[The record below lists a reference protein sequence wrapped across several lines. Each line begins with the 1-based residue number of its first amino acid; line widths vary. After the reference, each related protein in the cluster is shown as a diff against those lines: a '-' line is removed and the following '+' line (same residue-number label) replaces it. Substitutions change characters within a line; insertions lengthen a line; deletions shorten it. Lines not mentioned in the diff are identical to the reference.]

1 MEEEL
6 HILREY
12 YITGARKNLAE
23 EAFWNL
29 MTTQHG
35 GVPPVLPPGMRELSR
50 LSSLEYKPNLD
61 VEDGGDRNIVCWF
74 FFKVSYIS
82 SRKATFILHCHF
94 KFLIFPPPPS
104 MSKFSLLIR
113 LPACTLYTLQLQ
125 QADIHTGS
133 VYDNFAFVLLS
144 SAVRRGGG
152 YFLWYQ
158 MLRIFRRI

>member
-6 HILREY
+6 HILQEY

-94 KFLIFPPPPS
+94 KFLILPPPPH
-104 MSKFSLLIR
+104 
-113 LPACTLYTLQLQ
+113 P
-125 QADIHTGS
+125 
-133 VYDNFAFVLLS
+133 
-144 SAVRRGGG
+144 
-152 YFLWYQ
+152 
-158 MLRIFRRI
+158 